1 VVEARAAGYVPGVK
15 PAPFDYHAPDSVADV
30 VTLLG
35 EYGDEAKVL
44 AGGQSLVPMLALRLT
59 RFEHL
64 VDITRIGELHGI
76 ARSNGSLR
84 IASATPQAVAEHE
97 PLVAEAVPLLG
108 RAIPHIGHFQ
118 IRNRGTVGGSLAHA
132 DPASELPAVA
142 LALDATFE
150 ATGPGGSRE
159 IPASEF
165 FTGTWS
171 TALADDELLV
181 ATRFPVWEGR
191 VGFGFGEVTRRSGDF
206 ALAGVVAAV
215 EVSAD
220 DRITRAAIGLFG
232 VSSTPVRAAST
243 EAAITGQPP
252 AADTVKDA
260 AAAGAAELHT
270 VDDVHATRSYRTRV
284 AAHLM
289 ETALNAA
296 IEEARGV
303 GA

>member
-1 VVEARAAGYVPGVK
+1 VIEARATGYVPGVK
-15 PAPFDYHAPDSVADV
+15 PAPFDYHAPESVADV

-35 EYGDEAKVL
+35 EYGDDAKVL

-64 VDITRIGELHGI
+64 VDVTRVAELQGI
-76 ARSNGSLR
+76 EGVNGSLR
-84 IASATPQAVAEHE
+84 IASATPQAVAEHD
-97 PLVAEAVPLLG
+97 PLVGESVPLLG

-159 IPASEF
+159 IAASEF

-171 TALADDELLV
+171 TALADDEVLV

-191 VGFGFGEVTRRSGDF
+191 VGFGFGEVARRSGDF

-215 EVSAD
+215 ELDGD
-220 DRITRAAIGLFG
+220 DRIARAAVGLFG
-232 VSSTPVRAAST
+232 VSSTPVRATST
-243 EAAITGQPP
+243 EAAITGQPA
-252 AADTVKDA
+252 AADTVKGA
-260 AAAGAAELHT
+260 ALAGASELAT
-270 VDDVHATRSYRTRV
+270 VDDVHATGSYRRRV

-289 ETALNAA
+289 ETALDAA

-303 GA
+303 

>member
-1 VVEARAAGYVPGVK
+1 VK
-15 PAPFDYHAPDSVADV
+15 PAPFDYHAPESVADV
-30 VTLLG
+30 VGLLG
-35 EYGDEAKVL
+35 EHGDEAKVL

-64 VDITRIGELHGI
+64 VDITRVEELHGI

-97 PLVAEAVPLLG
+97 PLVAAAVPLLG

-150 ATGPGGSRE
+150 ATGPSGARE
-159 IPASEF
+159 IAASEF
-165 FTGTWS
+165 FIGTWT
-171 TALADDELLV
+171 TALGDDEVLV

-191 VGFGFGEVTRRSGDF
+191 VGFGFGEVARRSGDF

-215 EVSAD
+215 GLDDD
-220 DRITRAAIGLFG
+220 DRIERVAVGLFG
-232 VSSTPVRAAST
+232 VSSTPVRATST
-243 EAAITGQPP
+243 EAALTGQPA
-252 AADTVKDA
+252 AADTVKGA
-260 AAAGAAELHT
+260 ALAGAAELDT
-270 VDDVHATRSYRTRV
+270 VSDVHATGSYRRRV

-289 ETALNAA
+289 ETALDAA

>member
-1 VVEARAAGYVPGVK
+1 MK
-15 PAPFDYHAPDSVADV
+15 PAPFDYHAPESVADV
-30 VTLLG
+30 VALLG
-35 EYGDEAKVL
+35 EYGDDAKVL

-64 VDITRIGELHGI
+64 VDITRVGELQGI
-76 ARSNGSLR
+76 TRVNGSLR
-84 IASATPQAVAEHE
+84 IAAATPQAVAEHE
-97 PLVAEAVPLLG
+97 PLVGESVPLLA

-150 ATGPGGSRE
+150 AAGPSGARE
-159 IPASEF
+159 IAATEF

-171 TALADDELLV
+171 TALADDEVLV

-191 VGFGFGEVTRRSGDF
+191 VGFGFGEVARRSGDF
-206 ALAGVVAAV
+206 ALAGVAAAV
-215 EVSAD
+215 ELDAD
-220 DRITRAAIGLFG
+220 DRITRATVGLFG
-232 VSSTPVRAAST
+232 VGSMPVRAAST
-243 EAAITGQPP
+243 EAAITGQ
-252 AADTVKDA
+252 AARAEEVRDTVTGA
-260 AAAGAAELHT
+260 ALAGASELDT
-270 VDDVHATRSYRTRV
+270 VDDVHATGSYRRRV

-289 ETALNAA
+289 ETALDAA

-303 GA
+303 RA

>member
-1 VVEARAAGYVPGVK
+1 MK
-15 PAPFDYHAPDSVADV
+15 PAPFNYHAPESVADV
-30 VTLLG
+30 VALLG
-35 EYGDEAKVL
+35 EHGDDAKVL

-64 VDITRIGELHGI
+64 VDITRVGELHGI
-76 ARSNGSLR
+76 TRVNGSLR

-97 PLVAEAVPLLG
+97 PLVADSVPLLA
-108 RAIPHIGHFQ
+108 RAIPYIGHFQ
-118 IRNRGTVGGSLAHA
+118 IRNCGTVGGSLAHA

-150 ATGPGGSRE
+150 ATGPSGSRE
-159 IPASEF
+159 IAASEF
-165 FTGTWS
+165 FTGTWE
-171 TALADDELLV
+171 TALADDEVLV

-191 VGFGFGEVTRRSGDF
+191 VGFGFGEVARRSGDF
-206 ALAGVVAAV
+206 ALAGVVAGV
-215 EVSAD
+215 ELDAA
-220 DRITRAAIGLFG
+220 DRITHAAVGLFG

-243 EAAITGQPP
+243 EAAITGQPA
-252 AADTVKDA
+252 AADTVKGA
-260 AAAGAAELHT
+260 ALAGAADLHT
-270 VDDVHATRSYRTRV
+270 VDDVHATGSYRRRV

-289 ETALNAA
+289 ETALDAA

>member
-1 VVEARAAGYVPGVK
+1 VK
-15 PAPFDYHAPDSVADV
+15 PAPFDYHAPESVADV
-30 VTLLG
+30 VALLG
-35 EYGDEAKVL
+35 EHGEDAKVL

-64 VDITRIGELHGI
+64 VDITRVEELRGI
-76 ARSNGSLR
+76 ARANGSLR

-97 PLVAEAVPLLG
+97 PLVAATVPLLG
-108 RAIPHIGHFQ
+108 RAIPYIGHFQ

-150 ATGPGGSRE
+150 ATGPNGSRE

-171 TALADDELLV
+171 TALADDEVLV

-191 VGFGFGEVTRRSGDF
+191 VGFGFGEVARRSGDF

-215 EVSAD
+215 ELDGD
-220 DRITRAAIGLFG
+220 DRIARTAVGLFG
-232 VSSTPVRAAST
+232 VSSIPVRATST
-243 EAAITGQPP
+243 EAALTGQRA
-252 AADTVKDA
+252 AADTVKGA
-260 AAAGAAELHT
+260 ALAGASELDT
-270 VDDVHATRSYRTRV
+270 VSDVHATDSYRRRV

-289 ETALNAA
+289 ETALDAA

-303 GA
+303 RA